1 MGLVSKNC
9 IDLVK
14 SFEGFSPTVYLDE
27 VGVRTLGY
35 GMTGNE
41 IKGLSSVT
49 EPQACQMLE
58 NLIDNNYAAPI
69 KNDLSSKN
77 ITLNQNQFDALASMA
92 YNIGVA
98 GLLGST
104 LYRNICRGVR
114 DANTITTD
122 FLMWRYAGSKVY
134 EGLVRR
140 RTAEAQM
147 FLTPSNQVV
156 NISSGSSSGS
166 SNDDSSIQKIM
177 NRFKMRDSKGNVL
190 AEDGIAGTC
199 TRKAVKRFQS
209 VVHIGVDGIAGDQTW
224 GAINRILSK
233 PMTAVGNSGY
243 AVRYIQFRVG
253 TEYDGIFGS
262 NTKEAVCQWQAH
274 HSCSPD
280 GIVGNQTW
288 NKLIG

>member
-35 GMTGNE
+35 GMTGDE
-41 IKGLSSVT
+41 IKGLTSVT

-58 NLIDNNYAAPI
+58 NLINSNYAAPLG
-69 KNDLSSKN
+69 NDLNSKK
-77 ITLNQNQFDALASMA
+77 IVLNQNQFDALSSMA
-92 YNIGVA
+92 YNIGVE

-104 LYRNICRGVR
+104 LYRNICQGVR

-147 FLTPSNQVV
+147 FLTPSGQVV
-156 NISSGSSSGS
+156 DTTASSGLDNGS
-166 SNDDSSIQKIM
+166 LTIQKVM
-177 NRFKMRDSKGNVL
+177 NRLQMRDGKGNALV
-190 AEDGIAGTC
+190 EDGIMGTC
-199 TRKAVKRFQS
+199 TREAIKRFQS
-209 VVHIGVDGIAGDQTW
+209 ICNFEIDGIAGDWTW
-224 GAINRILSK
+224 GAINYITEKHLLS
-233 PMTAVGNSGY
+233 VGNSGS
-243 AVRYIQFRVG
+243 AVRYVQFRVG
-253 TEYDGIFGS
+253 TEYDGIFGA

-274 HSCSPD
+274 HNCSPD
-280 GIVGNQTW
+280 GIVGNKT
-288 NKLIG
+288 LDTMIG